1 MTGNVEFR
9 VLGPLEVRLDGR
21 DIHLPPRERALLTV
35 LLLRSNEL
43 VAVSDLVDALWE
55 NSPPTTAR
63 ASLKNAVSFLRKSLP
78 AGVIETRP
86 SGYVLH
92 ARADELDLLRF
103 ESLLLEAR
111 GTSAATRADLLRSAL
126 ANWRG
131 LPLVE
136 VPIEHYVRAEIV
148 RLEELRMLALED
160 RIDAD
165 LELGRHR
172 DLVPELESLVK
183 LYGVRERLWSQL
195 MLALYRS
202 GRQADALAAY
212 RRAHLAL
219 VDELGIEPGPA
230 LKELQ
235 RSILVQQ
242 PGLLRATDVATTPE
256 LLERATALLPMD
268 AGERARSLYDYGVA
282 LFRLGERLRA
292 QAVLERALAEASAAG
307 DAPLEELIALKLSW
321 QRLFTIGGSARE
333 HLGRAERAA
342 ELFAR
347 LGDGPKLAR
356 AIQDQARMLRDLGR
370 ADDAAAAFQRVVEL
384 AVANHDRWL
393 AWFNRGSVCAAL
405 QLGSTPAQEAIAH
418 VEETLASVD
427 PEYGK
432 QVSALNALGV
442 LYAEAGRIEEARQ
455 TLDESHETSL
465 EREEITALWIN
476 LCFKAFVEQ
485 LAGDADA
492 QETALRRAVE
502 LSEATD
508 DGGAV
513 DSARAELA
521 VLLATTGRL
530 DEAEQHVAAART
542 SANVDDFLVQA
553 RSRSALALVA
563 AYRDQHDAAL
573 VLANE
578 AVELTAPTDWLHV
591 RGLTLEERAQ
601 VESVAGWTSAARES
615 LTEALALY
623 ERKGS
628 VAAASR
634 ARERFEK
641 AGATPLGD

>member
-1 MTGNVEFR
+1 MAGSVEFR
-9 VLGPLEVRLDGR
+9 VLGPLEVRRDGR
-21 DIHLPPRERALLTV
+21 DIHLPPRERALLSV

-43 VAVSDLVDALWE
+43 VVVSDLLDALWGD
-55 NSPPTTAR
+55 SPPSTAH
-63 ASLKNAVSFLRKSLP
+63 AALKNAVSLLRKSLP

-92 ARADELDLLRF
+92 AGSGELDLLRF
-103 ESLLLEAR
+103 ESLLREAR
-111 GTSAATRADLLRSAL
+111 GAPAATRADLLRAAL

-131 LPLVE
+131 LPVVE
-136 VPIEHYVRAEIV
+136 VPVEPYLQAEIV

-212 RRAHLAL
+212 RRAHVAL

-256 LLERATALLPMD
+256 LLERASALLPMD

-292 QAVLERALAEASAAG
+292 RAVLERALAEASAAG
-307 DAPLEELIALKLSW
+307 DAPLEELVALKLSW
-321 QRLFTIGGSARE
+321 QRLYTVGGSARE
-333 HLGRAERAA
+333 HLERAERAA

-370 ADDAAAAFQRVVEL
+370 ADDAAAAFERVVEL
-384 AVANHDRWL
+384 AEANHDRWL
-393 AWFNRGSVCAAL
+393 AWFSRGSVCMAL
-405 QLGSTPAQEAIAH
+405 QLGSTPADDAIVR
-418 VEETLASVD
+418 VEETLAAVD

-442 LYAEAGRIEEARQ
+442 LYAETGRIKEARQ
-455 TLDESHETSL
+455 ALDESYETSV
-465 EREEITALWIN
+465 EREELTALWVN
-476 LCFKAFVEQ
+476 LYFKAFVEQ
-485 LAGDADA
+485 LAGDAGA

-508 DGGAV
+508 NGGEV
-513 DSARAELA
+513 DLARAELA

-530 DEAEQHVAAART
+530 EEAEQHVAAART
-542 SANVDDFLVQA
+542 SANVDDFSVQA

-563 AYRDQHDAAL
+563 ARRGQGESAL

-578 AVELTAPTDWLHV
+578 AVEITASSDWLHL
-591 RGLTLEERAQ
+591 RGVTLEDRAE
-601 VESVAGWTSAARES
+601 VEVAAGRMSAARRS
-615 LTEALALY
+615 LAEAQALH
-623 ERKGS
+623 EQKGN
-628 VAAASR
+628 VAAVSR
-634 ARERFEK
+634 TRERFEN
-641 AGATPLGD
+641 AGA

>member
-1 MTGNVEFR
+1 MTENVEFR

-21 DIHLPPRERALLTV
+21 DLHLPPRERALLSV

-43 VAVSDLVDALWE
+43 VAVSDLVDALWGD
-55 NSPPTTAR
+55 SPPTTAH
-63 ASLKNAVSFLRKSLP
+63 AALKNAVSSLRKSLP

-86 SGYVLH
+86 SGYLLH
-92 ARADELDLLRF
+92 VQSGELDLLRF
-103 ESLLLEAR
+103 ESLLREAR
-111 GTSAATRADLLRSAL
+111 GAPAATRAELLRAAL

-136 VPIEHYVRAEIV
+136 VPVEPYVQAELV

-183 LYGVRERLWSQL
+183 LHGVRERLWSQL
-195 MLALYRS
+195 MLALYGS

-242 PGLLRATDVATTPE
+242 PALLRATHVAATPE
-256 LLERATALLPMD
+256 LLERASALLPMD

-292 QAVLERALAEASAAG
+292 QAVLEQALAEASAAG
-307 DAPLEELIALKLSW
+307 DAPLEELVALKLSW
-321 QRLFTIGGSARE
+321 QRLFTVGGSARE
-333 HLGRAERAA
+333 HLERAERAA

-370 ADDAAAAFQRVVEL
+370 ADDAAAAFERVVEL
-384 AVANHDRWL
+384 AEANHDRWL
-393 AWFNRGSVCAAL
+393 AWFARGSVCVAL
-405 QLGSTPAQEAIAH
+405 QLGSTPAEEAIAR
-418 VEETLASVD
+418 VEETLAAVD
-427 PEYGK
+427 PAYGK

-455 TLDESHETSL
+455 ALHESYDTSL
-465 EREEITALWIN
+465 EREELTALWIN
-476 LCFKAFVEQ
+476 LYSKASVEQ
-485 LAGDADA
+485 LAGDAAA

-530 DEAEQHVAAART
+530 DEAQQHAAAAART

-563 AYRDQHDAAL
+563 ARRGQRESAL
-573 VLANE
+573 ELANE
-578 AVELTAPTDWLHV
+578 AVEITASTDWLHL
-591 RGLTLEERAQ
+591 RGLTLEDRAE
-601 VESVAGWTSAARES
+601 VEAAGGRATAARRS
-615 LTEALALY
+615 LAEAHALH
-623 ERKGS
+623 ERKGN

-634 ARERFEK
+634 ARQRFEK
-641 AGATPLGD
+641 AGA

>member
-1 MTGNVEFR
+1 MTRNVDFR
-9 VLGPLEVRLDGR
+9 VLGPLEVRHDGR
-21 DIHLPPRERALLTV
+21 EIHLPPRERALLSV
-35 LLLRSNEL
+35 LLLRANDL
-43 VAVSDLVDALWE
+43 VPVSELVDALWGE
-55 NSPPTTAR
+55 SPPTTAH
-63 ASLKNAVSFLRKSLP
+63 AALKNAVSSLRKSLP
-78 AGVIETRP
+78 TGVIETRP

-92 ARADELDLLRF
+92 AQPGELDLLRF
-103 ESLLLEAR
+103 ESLLHEAR
-111 GTSAATRADLLRSAL
+111 GTPAAMRAELLRAAL
-126 ANWRG
+126 AHWRG
-131 LPLVE
+131 MPLVE
-136 VPIEHYVRAEIV
+136 VPVEPYLRAEIV
-148 RLEELRMLALED
+148 RLEELQMLALED

-165 LELGRHR
+165 LELARHR
-172 DLVPELESLVK
+172 ELVPELESLVK
-183 LYGVRERLWSQL
+183 LHGVRERLWSQL

-212 RRAHLAL
+212 RRAHLTL

-242 PGLLRATDVATTPE
+242 PGLLRATDVATAPE
-256 LLERATALLPMD
+256 LLERASALLPMD
-268 AGERARSLYDYGVA
+268 ARERAQSLYDYGVA

-307 DAPLEELIALKLSW
+307 DAPLEALVALKLSW
-321 QRLFTIGGSARE
+321 QQLFTMGGSARE
-333 HLGRAERAA
+333 HLERAERAA

-370 ADDAAAAFQRVVEL
+370 ADEAAAAFERVVEL
-384 AVANHDRWL
+384 ADANHDRWL
-393 AWFNRGSVCAAL
+393 GWFSRGSVCVAL
-405 QLGSTPAQEAIAH
+405 QLGSTPADEAIAR
-418 VEETLASVD
+418 VEETLAAPD

-432 QVSALNALGV
+432 QVNALNALGV
-442 LYAEAGRIEEARQ
+442 LYAEAGRIDEARRA
-455 TLDESHETSL
+455 LDESYETSL
-465 EREEITALWIN
+465 ARDELTALWIN
-476 LCFKAFVEQ
+476 LYFKAFVDQ
-485 LAGDADA
+485 LAGDTDG

-530 DEAEQHVAAART
+530 DEAEQHVAATRT

-553 RSRSALALVA
+553 RSRSALALVEA
-563 AYRDQHDAAL
+563 RRGHRESAL

-578 AVELTAPTDWLHV
+578 AVEITASTDWLHV
-591 RGLTLEERAQ
+591 RGLTLEDRAE
-601 VESVAGWTSAARES
+601 VEVAAGRTSAARRS
-615 LTEALALY
+615 LAEAQALH
-623 ERKGS
+623 ERKGN

-634 ARERFEK
+634 ARQRFEK
-641 AGATPLGD
+641 AGA